1 MILCA
6 TLQAMNE
13 TLEKPISNSNETPA
27 PQSETFFNSLVGI
40 GEAAHITG
48 RSKGQIGRDANTK
61 RLPFALDEKNQKRYQ
76 VSDLSMIYG
85 LKNPDETKKTQKETV
100 SQEILRPQEIATE
113 TAIELALL
121 RQQVQHQNE
130 TIRRVEDENR
140 DLKRLRDTLI
150 DQAQRLTL
158 LLPAPAAEPS
168 STPEPKSEVQSLT
181 FWQRLF
187 PPRK

>member
-1 MILCA
+1 
-6 TLQAMNE
+6 MNE
-13 TLEKPISNSNETPA
+13 TLKKSVSNANETLA

-61 RLPFALDEKNQKRYQ
+61 RLPFVLDEKNQKRYR

-85 LKNPDETKKTQKETV
+85 LKNPDETKKETPKETV
-100 SQEILRPQEIATE
+100 SQEALRPTETATE

-150 DQAQRLTL
+150 DQTQRLTL

-168 STPEPKSEVQSLT
+168 TIPEPKPEAQPLT
-181 FWQRLF
+181 FWERLF
-187 PPRK
+187 SPRK